1 MKLQALNIKKLRKKS
16 IAAIR
21 DILKAY
27 NLNYSIADDK
37 DKLLSKVEE
46 IQHYSRKIKIYSR
59 LSLQLKDNNFSY

>member
-46 IQHYSRKIKIYSR
+46 IQHYSRKIKVYSR
-59 LSLQLKDNNFSY
+59 YEMSM